1 MRKVV
6 AELLGLNGKVT
17 ARSIAYVAV
26 LVCVA
31 TADAT
36 FWTHDYYGVSLPQ
49 LYDFIVDFFE
59 APGPGTDARARAD
72 DLLKW
77 WNQQIFPTHA
87 SSAASHRTAVASR
100 AALRQQR
107 AAAAREARETIEA

>member
-1 MRKVV
+1 M
-6 AELLGLNGKVT
+6 
-17 ARSIAYVAV
+17 ARSLAAP
-26 LVCVA
+26 LA
-31 TADAT
+31 MSLSFAT
-36 FWTHDYYGVSLPQ
+36 FWTPDYYGVSLPQ

-59 APGPGTDARARAD
+59 APAPGTDARACAD

-107 AAAAREARETIEA
+107 RARVEHETTEV